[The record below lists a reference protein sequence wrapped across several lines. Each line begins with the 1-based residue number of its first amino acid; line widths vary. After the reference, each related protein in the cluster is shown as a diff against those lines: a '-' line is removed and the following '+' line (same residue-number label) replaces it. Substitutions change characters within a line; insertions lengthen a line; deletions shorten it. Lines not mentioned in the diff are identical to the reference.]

1 MNPEKNIETEEEKLE
16 VEEQTIGEPINVL
29 EQDEPREYVPT
40 HEMTNE
46 EIDHYKPVTEE
57 E

>member
-1 MNPEKNIETEEEKLE
+1 MD
-16 VEEQTIGEPINVL
+16 VL

-40 HEMTNE
+40 HDMSND